1 MSSWRPSVLPE
12 PDGTPMSY
20 SRLVERTWAENLLFS
35 VLLELTHRCN
45 LDCSLCYNDR
55 GLRGRLLTRD
65 QYFRLFEDL
74 ADLQVMHLTF
84 SGGEPL
90 IHPDFLALGRKA
102 RELGFVVRIKTNGHI
117 LREDLAKKIKEEVD
131 PFILEVSLHGAT
143 AETHDRQ
150 SRVPG
155 SFDRLIKNL
164 RVMVSLGLRVKIN
177 GLLTA
182 WNEHELRSMFDLADR
197 LGLPIQVDS
206 VVTPRDDGDRSP
218 LEIAASKEAV
228 SLLLRLQ
235 SERLG
240 SGQRTGAS
248 VVAMG
253 AERRAEADSP
263 ARGCT
268 KNCGAGSSTL
278 CIDPFGEVY
287 PCVQWR
293 RQVGSLHQQSIKQIW
308 SDSRVLRETR
318 AETIRVKRVVDR
330 AGLVAFC
337 PGVAELETG
346 SSTGLYRGATR
357 RHDVPLEQS

>member
-1 MSSWRPSVLPE
+1 MSSWRPSVPPE
-12 PDGTPMSY
+12 SDGTAMSY

-55 GLRGRLLTRD
+55 GLRGRLMTRD

-74 ADLQVMHLTF
+74 AELQVMHMTF

-90 IHPDFLALGRKA
+90 IHPDFLVLGRKA
-102 RELGFVVRIKTNGHI
+102 KELGFVVRIKTNGHI

-155 SFDRLIKNL
+155 SFDRLIENL
-164 RVMVSLGLRVKIN
+164 RVVVSLGLRVKIN

-182 WNEHELRSMFDLADR
+182 WNEHELRSMFELADR
-197 LGLPIQVDS
+197 LGLPIRVDP
-206 VVTPRDDGDRSP
+206 VITPRDDGDRSP
-218 LEIAASKEAV
+218 LEVAASKQAV
-228 SLLLRLQ
+228 SLLHQLQ

-240 SGQRTGAS
+240 SGQRTAAAVGAR
-248 VVAMG
+248 G
-253 AERRAEADSP
+253 EDRTAEADSP

-278 CIDPFGEVY
+278 CIDPFGDVY

-293 RQVGSLHQQSIKQIW
+293 RQVGSLHQQSIQQIW
-308 SDSRVLRETR
+308 SASRVLHETR
-318 AETIRVKRVVDR
+318 AETLRVKRVVDR

-346 SSTGLYRGATR
+346 SSTGLYRGATS
-357 RHDVPLEQS
+357 RHDMQLERS